1 MFSIVGSEEGFLV
14 VVVAGMKNSEE
25 VAEVGGVGL
34 LPDALKKNSDMR
46 RGACCVLKHLPGLVG
61 PVPLDEVWMLSA

>member
-1 MFSIVGSEEGFLV
+1 MFSIVDSEESFLV
-14 VVVAGMKNSEE
+14 VVVAGMKNSEA

-34 LPDALKKNSDMR
+34 LPDALKKNSDMRRYSR

-61 PVPLDEVWMLSA
+61 PVPLDEV